1 MGGYPPTIPTHQFCS
16 PFRPPSPPTFP
27 INSTTVPTNPTTFP
41 HPLACPIHPTSLRPT
56 QSRSPVFQPLP
67 STNPTT
73 FHAHPHLS
81 TSFILCY
88 GGGVPPHT
96 SMLWACTCGGVPPP
110 ITPPALGDPMSS
122 PRPTHL
128 LGGPSQCLTPC
139 FETLL
144 APDKAK
150 KKITL
155 CKNSLFSGVSS
166 LGTHPI
172 VFPMSKTHP
181 PMP

>member
-1 MGGYPPTIPTHQFCS
+1 MCVWGVGTPHNIRFCTMREPYVMGGGTPHNTAGGVTLHRRMYGGYPPTIPTHQFCS

-88 GGGVPPHT
+88 GGGGTPIDFI
-96 SMLWACTCGGVPPP
+96 P
-110 ITPPALGDPMSS
+110 IT
-122 PRPTHL
+122 
-128 LGGPSQCLTPC
+128 
-139 FETLL
+139 
-144 APDKAK
+144 
-150 KKITL
+150 
-155 CKNSLFSGVSS
+155 
-166 LGTHPI
+166 
-172 VFPMSKTHP
+172 
-181 PMP
+181 